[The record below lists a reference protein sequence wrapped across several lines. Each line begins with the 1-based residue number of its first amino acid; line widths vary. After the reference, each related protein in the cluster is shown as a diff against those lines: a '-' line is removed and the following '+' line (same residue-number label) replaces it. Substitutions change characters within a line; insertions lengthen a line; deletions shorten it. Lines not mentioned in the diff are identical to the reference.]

1 MAQILPVARSVREVA
16 GRARVGEPGRAGAAG
31 VSVLGV
37 LSGRLEKPGLC
48 LLELVHVGAV
58 VREKG
63 ACGLHVAHARELQL
77 EVDPVALA
85 LGFEIGDLAA
95 QLLGRLGVPRR
106 LGHLGLQGG
115 DLLVA
120 LGDLLLVVGGVV
132 YLRLALLR
140 FLLLLAL
147 LLRRVLRTLR
157 GFLAAIGLTVHVSAC
172 LSSRKAG
179 RDEQCP
185 HLYRYGHCLGVSQG
199 DGFISCPSYQ
209 RVREKGIGKRVRFS
223 G

>member
-1 MAQILPVARSVREVA
+1 MLSGALE
-16 GRARVGEPGRAGAAG
+16 EPG
-31 VSVLGV
+31 LG
-37 LSGRLEKPGLC
+37 
-48 LLELVHVGAV
+48 LLELVHVVVV

-63 ACGLHVAHARELQL
+63 ARRLHVAYARELQL
-77 EVDPVALA
+77 EVDAVALA
-85 LGFEIGDLAA
+85 LGLELGDLAA
-95 QLLGRLGVPRR
+95 QLLCRLGVLGRLGN
-106 LGHLGLQGG
+106 LGLQRG

-120 LGDLLLVVGGVV
+120 LCDLLLVVGRLAA
-132 YLRLALLR
+132 YLRLALLLR

-157 GFLAAIGLTVHVSAC
+157 GFLAAIGPTVHVSAC

-209 RVREKGIGKRVRFS
+209 RVREKGIGKMVRFS

>member
-1 MAQILPVARSVREVA
+1 MRRPRHA
-16 GRARVGEPGRAGAAG
+16 
-31 VSVLGV
+31 VLGREAQPHV
-37 LSGRLEKPGLC
+37 LADGADPPARD
-48 LLELVHVGAV
+48 EL
-58 VREKG
+58 
-63 ACGLHVAHARELQL
+63 AR
-77 EVDPVALA
+77 
-85 LGFEIGDLAA
+85 
-95 QLLGRLGVPRR
+95 
-106 LGHLGLQGG
+106 G
-115 DLLVA
+115 DLLI
-120 LGDLLLVVGGVV
+120 VVGGVV

-140 FLLLLAL
+140 FPLLLAL

-157 GFLAAIGLTVHVSAC
+157 GFLTAIGLTVHVSAC

-209 RVREKGIGKRVRFS
+209 RVREKGIGKMVRFS